1 MENKTECKVVLYG
14 ISPKNCEDVLMP
26 LAAEVPPHEVVT
38 LQAPLPLAEVLGSRE
53 LSRESLEQL
62 FGQFAAMVEGDPL
75 AAANLPKTRRFAAA
89 LLILREWM
97 HHLSAERV
105 VLAD

>member
-1 MENKTECKVVLYG
+1 M
-14 ISPKNCEDVLMP
+14 D
-26 LAAEVPPHEVVT
+26 
-38 LQAPLPLAEVLGSRE
+38 APSVGRAGSAGR
-53 LSRESLEQL
+53 LSHT
-62 FGQFAAMVEGDPL
+62 
-75 AAANLPKTRRFAAA
+75 NLPKTRRFAAA

>member
-1 MENKTECKVVLYG
+1 M
-14 ISPKNCEDVLMP
+14 D
-26 LAAEVPPHEVVT
+26 
-38 LQAPLPLAEVLGSRE
+38 APSVSRAGGAGR
-53 LSRESLEQL
+53 LSHTS
-62 FGQFAAMVEGDPL
+62 
-75 AAANLPKTRRFAAA
+75 LPKTLRFAAA

>member
-1 MENKTECKVVLYG
+1 MDAPSVGRASSAGRLSHNSLPKT
-14 ISPKNCEDVLMP
+14 
-26 LAAEVPPHEVVT
+26 
-38 LQAPLPLAEVLGSRE
+38 R
-53 LSRESLEQL
+53 R
-62 FGQFAAMVEGDPL
+62 FAAALLILREWMHHLSAERVVL

>member
-1 MENKTECKVVLYG
+1 M
-14 ISPKNCEDVLMP
+14 D
-26 LAAEVPPHEVVT
+26 
-38 LQAPLPLAEVLGSRE
+38 APSVGRTGGTGR
-53 LSRESLEQL
+53 LSHTS
-62 FGQFAAMVEGDPL
+62 
-75 AAANLPKTRRFAAA
+75 LPKTRRFAAA

>member
-1 MENKTECKVVLYG
+1 M
-14 ISPKNCEDVLMP
+14 D
-26 LAAEVPPHEVVT
+26 
-38 LQAPLPLAEVLGSRE
+38 APSVGRAGSAGRV
-53 LSRESLEQL
+53 SHT
-62 FGQFAAMVEGDPL
+62 
-75 AAANLPKTRRFAAA
+75 NLPKTWRFAAA

>member
-1 MENKTECKVVLYG
+1 MDAPSVG
-14 ISPKNCEDVLMP
+14 
-26 LAAEVPPHEVVT
+26 
-38 LQAPLPLAEVLGSRE
+38 QAGGAGR
-53 LSRESLEQL
+53 LSHTS
-62 FGQFAAMVEGDPL
+62 
-75 AAANLPKTRRFAAA
+75 LPKTRHFAAT